1 MYSPAFPPFPFYH
14 LSHSHSSS
22 VQTFFFVPA
31 GVQTLTMGYFW
42 DQTKPDEGPPPRI
55 TQTRCLA
62 IGFCIFCAASIWP
75 PSVLIAAFVLS
86 QFLPYMLR
94 VNDDPESRRR
104 FYREFQNRPDRNIP
118 NEWRNTPD
126 GIVLKERYWVN
137 DRGMCLMTTTIEPA
151 DKKIRAVACF
161 CHGYGDNGFAYLK
174 RVEFFRYVRA
184 GIAVVNMEI
193 EGHGRSDG
201 MLGLVPSFDRVI
213 DDVSSFFQEIME
225 KKFPGKKCFLV
236 GEVSR
241 MRRLVGMCNR

>member
-1 MYSPAFPPFPFYH
+1 
-14 LSHSHSSS
+14 
-22 VQTFFFVPA
+22 
-31 GVQTLTMGYFW
+31 MGYFW
-42 DQTKPDEGPPPRI
+42 DPTKPDEGPPPSI

-62 IGFCIFCAASIWP
+62 IGFGIFIVASIWP
-75 PSVLIAAFVLS
+75 PLVLLAAFVLS

-104 FYREFQNRPDRNIP
+104 FYREFQKRQDPQIP
-118 NEWRNTPD
+118 EEWRATPED
-126 GIVLKERYWVN
+126 IILKERYWVN

-151 DKKIRAVACF
+151 DKRKIRAVACF

-213 DDVSSFFQEIME
+213 DDVSTFFHEVMT

-236 GEVSR
+236 GEVSCICAAVR
-241 MRRLVGMCNR
+241 VFRSVK